1 MVTELYT
8 DNVCDSIAFQSE
20 TELVNAHLL
29 NYNKAWVEFALPK
42 NKWHLVSSPL
52 QGTIS
57 GEWYAPTWSG
67 RQETTYYEPI
77 TFDVDPTKPSNSMT
91 SFSELYE
98 NGQTNY
104 PGILDYDRFA
114 PAVYQRQWDKAKAV
128 LYERGAV
135 WSDNDASQT
144 ENLGEE
150 SEGSWSENGEA
161 FSWTNN
167 ADEYLNR

>member
-77 TFDVDPTKPSNSMT
+77 TFDVTKPINSMT
-91 SFSELYE
+91 SFSELYQ
-98 NGQTNY
+98 NGQNCKKSQRKREEMKITGTLY
-104 PGILDYDRFA
+104 SETDAQTTR
-114 PAVYQRQWDKAKAV
+114 VY
-128 LYERGAV
+128 
-135 WSDNDASQT
+135 
-144 ENLGEE
+144 
-150 SEGSWSENGEA
+150 WSE
-161 FSWTNN
+161 
-167 ADEYLNR
+167 EYNL